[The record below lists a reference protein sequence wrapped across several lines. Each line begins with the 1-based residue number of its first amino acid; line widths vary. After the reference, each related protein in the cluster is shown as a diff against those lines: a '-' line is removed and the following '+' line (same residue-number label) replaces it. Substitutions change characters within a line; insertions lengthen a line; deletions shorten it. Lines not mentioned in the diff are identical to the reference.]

1 MHVALAR
8 FTQIAPPISKHGTPE
23 DLAKGEARLYTE
35 RLSTRVCEA
44 VSVAIPAVE
53 ECLARAE
60 YEALKIVAWS
70 ERRGSHIV
78 GYVPKAGGGKEDS
91 SSSPSS
97 ESLRDAAPV
106 AVMSDIDVFK
116 AVTTESRHVIYVS
129 DQEVI
134 GYDATAKC
142 RIVLTW
148 LQFLL
153 VCPSF
158 RVLSRPR
165 PDNVHAVVDRAR
177 LANSPDTSTN
187 GFDTDLHWA
196 YYCENGKTDVKRV
209 VPAGP
214 EGRCIDSLRI
224 HQGFEL
230 AWRSHRGWCR
240 SVLSHCTVLLSGLHT
255 VGHNNDNSGSV
266 LGDLDCSDGMD
277 NDGLHL
283 LLENDDRYRK
293 KEGGCLPFMIIND
306 TDFDVKCYTYYASD
320 TVQFISLSS
329 HDCAQWGMLEL
340 ACRDHADLKAFRLGV
355 ARAGG
360 HDSSRARF
368 SVAASTVSSTSPAM
382 LSRKLSTTSGSCRSA
397 PFPPIAPFESASP
410 ELEAASVYLA
420 EYFCG
425 RASLPWFERFLSS
438 GSCWVKDQRA
448 LSLDTRDDL

>member
-1 MHVALAR
+1 MRFEDCPMYVALAR
-8 FTQIAPPISKHGTPE
+8 FTQIAPSISKHGTPE
-23 DLAKGEARLYTE
+23 DLARGEARLYTK

-44 VSVAIPAVE
+44 VSVAIPAVG
-53 ECLARAE
+53 ECLVRAE

-78 GYVPKAGGGKEDS
+78 GYVPQPGGGKEYSS

-97 ESLRDAAPV
+97 ESLRDAAPD

-177 LANSPDTSTN
+177 LANSPDASTN

-196 YYCENGKTDVKRV
+196 YYCENGKRMSNGLFLQALKDVALTLSASTK
-209 VPAGP
+209 
-214 EGRCIDSLRI
+214 
-224 HQGFEL
+224 
-230 AWRSHRGWCR
+230 
-240 SVLSHCTVLLSGLHT
+240 VLSWLGGAIGAGVGACSVTVPYYFLGFIPWGTTTTT
-255 VGHNNDNSGSV
+255 VAASWGTSIAAMGWYASWV
-266 LGDLDCSDGMD
+266 GFGVGVVAAPAVWILMQQ
-277 NDGLHL
+277 
-283 LLENDDRYRK
+283 YRK

-340 ACRDHADLKAFRLGV
+340 TCRDHADLKAFRLGV
-355 ARAGG
+355 ARAG
-360 HDSSRARF
+360 HHLCSRVVQRGCVYRLV
-368 SVAASTVSSTSPAM
+368 SVSN
-382 LSRKLSTTSGSCRSA
+382 
-397 PFPPIAPFESASP
+397 
-410 ELEAASVYLA
+410 
-420 EYFCG
+420 
-425 RASLPWFERFLSS
+425 
-438 GSCWVKDQRA
+438 DA
-448 LSLDTRDDL
+448 LSETKYDLRLVSKCALPAYCPI